1 MDLTT
6 LEPAIHSAIAA
17 IAVAVVAWVASHVV
31 KLVPAL
37 ASVITASRVT
47 QAENALSNAA
57 ISALDGVLAG
67 TVTKASVQAA
77 VASKLNTLSVAAR
90 LAMSAQGT
98 TEDMMVART
107 VGNAL
112 VKLGTAAPTSVIPNS
127 TPIAKAQ

>member
-1 MDLTT
+1 MDLTPF
-6 LEPAIHSAIAA
+6 EPAIHSAIAA
-17 IAVAVVAWVASHVV
+17 AAVAVVAWVANHAV

-47 QAENALSNAA
+47 QAENALANAA
-57 ISALDGVLAG
+57 ISTLDGVLAG

-77 VASKLNTLSVAAR
+77 VVSKLGTLSAAAK

-98 TEDMMVART
+98 TEDMLVART

-112 VKLGTAAPTSVIPNS
+112 VKLGTVAPAAAPLVAPVS
-127 TPIAKAQ
+127 KA

>member
-1 MDLTT
+1 MDLTPF
-6 LEPAIHSAIAA
+6 EPAIHSAIAA

-37 ASVITASRVT
+37 ASVITAGRVT
-47 QAENALSNAA
+47 QAENALANAA
-57 ISALDGVLAG
+57 ISTLDGVLAG

-77 VASKLNTLSVAAR
+77 VVSKLGTLSAAAK

-98 TEDMMVART
+98 TEDMLVART

-112 VKLGTAAPTSVIPNS
+112 VKLGTVAPAAAPLVAPVS
-127 TPIAKAQ
+127 KA